1 MEKNDN
7 FKSELEVQYGILIEA
22 NEKAKK
28 QRYIF
33 LLSLVCLTFI
43 SVLVSVFFSYKAL
56 DNSNKINKGEK
67 ESINTN
73 YLTLSTIFKN
83 GNDITIN
90 NIDNGYIGIPK
101 EIQITNDGDT
111 DITFNIKISSI
122 KTTLI
127 STNNL
132 VYILT
137 KNGEE
142 VVNSILPLQEKI
154 IANEVKISPKETI
167 TYTINTAFNG
177 ILEQNNNTNEY
188 HANITIEQ
196 NNDKGNLLE

>member
-33 LLSLVCLTFI
+33 LLSLVCLTYI

-142 VVNSILPLQEKI
+142 VANNVLPLQEKI

-196 NNDKGNLLE
+196 NNNKGNLLE

>member
-142 VVNSILPLQEKI
+142 VANNVLPLQEKI

-196 NNDKGNLLE
+196 NNNKGNLLE

>member
-33 LLSLVCLTFI
+33 LLVIVCLTFI
-43 SVLVSVFFSYKAL
+43 SVLISVFFSFKAL

-90 NIDNGYIGIPK
+90 NIANGYIGTPK

-142 VVNSILPLQEKI
+142 IANNVLPLQEKI

-177 ILEQNNNTNEY
+177 VLEQNNNTNEY

-196 NNDKGNLLE
+196 NNNKGNLLE

>member
-142 VVNSILPLQEKI
+142 VVNNVLPLQEKI

-188 HANITIEQ
+188 HAKITIEQ
-196 NNDKGNLLE
+196 NNNKGNLLE